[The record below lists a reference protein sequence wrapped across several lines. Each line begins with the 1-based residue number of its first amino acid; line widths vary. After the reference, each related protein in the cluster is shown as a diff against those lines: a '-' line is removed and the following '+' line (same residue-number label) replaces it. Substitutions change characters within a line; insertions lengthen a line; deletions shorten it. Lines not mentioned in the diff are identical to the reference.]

1 MKENM
6 KEKMLIFFGWL
17 MVILFIAFIAFIIWL
32 EIYLWITYGNLPPD
46 EVPSWVHWLMWRR

>member
-1 MKENM
+1 M
-6 KEKMLIFFGWL
+6 KEKVLIFFGWL

-46 EVPSWVHWLMWRR
+46 EVPSWVHWWMMGR